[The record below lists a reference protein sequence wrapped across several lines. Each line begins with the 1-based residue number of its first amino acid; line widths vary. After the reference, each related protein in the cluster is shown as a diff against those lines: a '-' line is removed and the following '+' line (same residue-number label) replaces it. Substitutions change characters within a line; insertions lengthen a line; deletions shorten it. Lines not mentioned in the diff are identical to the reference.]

1 MNLTRTALSYV
12 LLPAAL
18 VAQADVPKT
27 DLRALADLAFELFR
41 PVGMAVSV
49 VEDGEVAFAA
59 GYGERFAGGGEAI
72 LPSTPFQIASC
83 TKAFTAAA
91 VGCLVADGALGWDD
105 RVIDHLPSF
114 RLSDPWITR
123 ELTVR
128 DLLCHRSGLATFA
141 GDLLW
146 YGTSYDED
154 EVFRRAALLPITK
167 RFRAEFGYQNILYAV
182 AGRVVEK
189 VSGQTFGAFLAE
201 RFFHPLGMDSSVFG
215 FAELGEGEAPALP
228 HIEGK
233 GIDVVMFQACKPA
246 GAIWSS
252 AADMALWVRA
262 LVAGGRVGEEVVIPA
277 QVLHAAWTPHVGLPN
292 GRRPDAIE
300 DFRSYGLGWFLTVE
314 DGKKVVEHDGGMP
327 GYLSKVTLV
336 PADRFG
342 MVVLHN
348 TDTPLLTTAL
358 RAAVLEARRGGDGE
372 AVLQRYA
379 SAASARR
386 TRAAEE
392 VRAREAQRIEGTSP
406 SLELAG
412 YAGLFRDV
420 ILGDARVELRD
431 DELHL
436 RILPSGQTFHGAL
449 SHWHHDVFRV
459 DFPDRFLPF
468 ALVTFRM
475 GADGKVEGFGI
486 DCPIPDFDF
495 GALEFRRVGE

>member
-1 MNLTRTALSYV
+1 VILRSTSLTAV
-12 LLPAAL
+12 LLSAAL
-18 VAQADVPKT
+18 AAQASHEP
-27 DLRALADLAFELFR
+27 DLRALADRAFELFE
-41 PVGMAVSV
+41 PVGMAVAV

-59 GYGERFAGGGEAI
+59 GYGERFAGGGEPV
-72 LPSTPFQIASC
+72 LPTTPFQIASC

-105 RVIDHLPSF
+105 RVIDHLPWF
-114 RLSDPWITR
+114 RLSDSWITR

-146 YGTSYDED
+146 YGTDYDED
-154 EVFRRAALLPITK
+154 EVFRRAAKLPITK
-167 RFRAEFGYQNILYAV
+167 RFRSEFGYQNILYAV

-189 VSGQTFGAFLAE
+189 VSGKGFGAFLAE
-201 RFFHPLGMDSSVFG
+201 RFFHPLGMDGTALG
-215 FAELGEGEAPALP
+215 FAELGDGEAPALP
-228 HIEGK
+228 HIEGQ
-233 GIDVVMFQACKPA
+233 GIDIVRFATCKPA

-262 LVAGGRVGEEVVIPA
+262 LANGGRVGDKEVIPE
-277 QVLHAAWTPHVGLPN
+277 QVLRAAWTPHTGLAN
-292 GRRPDAIE
+292 GRRADAVE

-314 DGKKVVEHDGGMP
+314 NGKKVVEHDGGMP
-327 GYLSKVTLV
+327 GYLSKVTVV

-358 RAAVLEARRGGDGE
+358 RAAVLAARRGEDGD

-379 SAASARR
+379 KAAAERR
-386 TRAAEE
+386 ARAAEA
-392 VRAREAQRIEGTSP
+392 VAARESKRVEGTAP
-406 SLELAG
+406 SVALER
-412 YAGLFRDV
+412 YAGLFRDD

-436 RILPSGQTFHGAL
+436 RILPSGQTFHGTMA
-449 SHWHHDVFRV
+449 HWHHDVFRV

-468 ALVTFRM
+468 ALVTFRFDS
-475 GADGKVEGFGI
+475 GGTVDGFTI

-495 GALEFRRVGE
+495 AALMFRRAGE

>member
-1 MNLTRTALSYV
+1 MSPTRALLSFV

-18 VAQADVPKT
+18 HAQSGVPRA
-27 DLRALADLAFELFR
+27 DLRALADRAFELFE
-41 PVGMAVSV
+41 PVGMAVAV
-49 VEDGEVAFAA
+49 VEDGEVAFAD
-59 GYGERFAGGGEAI
+59 GFGERFSGGGEPV
-72 LPSTPFQIASC
+72 LPTTVFQIASC

-91 VGCLVADGALGWDD
+91 VGRLVADGALAWDD
-105 RVIDHLPSF
+105 RVIDHLPWF

-146 YGTSYDED
+146 YGSSYDED
-154 EVFRRAALLPITK
+154 EVFRRAAKLPITK
-167 RFRAEFGYQNILYAV
+167 RFRSEFGYQNILYAV

-189 VSGQTFGAFLAE
+189 VSGQEFGAFLE
-201 RFFHPLGMDSSVFG
+201 QRFFEPLGMDDTAFG
-215 FAELGEGEAPALP
+215 FDRLGDGQAPALP
-228 HIEGK
+228 HIEGQ
-233 GIDVVMFQACKPA
+233 GIDIVRFGACKPA
-246 GAIWSS
+246 GAIWST
-252 AADMALWVRA
+252 AQDMAAWVRA
-262 LVAGGRVGEEVVIPA
+262 LLDGGRAGDADVIPA
-277 QVLHAAWTPHVGLPN
+277 QVLHAAWTPHTPMPA

-314 DGKKVVEHDGGMP
+314 HGKKVVEHDGGMP

-336 PADRFG
+336 PEDRFG

-358 RAAVLEARRGGDGE
+358 RAAVLAARNGGDGE

-379 SAASARR
+379 EAASDRR
-386 TRAAEE
+386 ARAADE
-392 VRAREAQRIEGTSP
+392 VRAREAERVEGTEP
-406 SLELAG
+406 SLALAG
-412 YAGLFRDV
+412 YAGLYRDE

-449 SHWHHDVFRV
+449 AHWHHDVFRV

-468 ALVTFRM
+468 ALVAFRI
-475 GADGKVEGFGI
+475 GSDGVVEGFGI

-495 GALEFRRVGE
+495 DALSFRRVGD

>member
-1 MNLTRTALSYV
+1 MTLRTSLLSFA

-18 VAQADVPKT
+18 AAQSPTAP
-27 DLRALADLAFELFR
+27 DLRALADRAFELFA
-41 PVGMAVSV
+41 PVGMAGAV
-49 VEDGEVAFAA
+49 VEDGEVSFAA
-59 GYGERFAGGGEAI
+59 GYGERFAGGGEPVLAT
-72 LPSTPFQIASC
+72 TPFQIASC

-105 RVIDHLPSF
+105 RVIDHLPWF
-114 RLSDPWITR
+114 RLADSWITR

-146 YGTSYDED
+146 YGTDYDED
-154 EVFRRAALLPITK
+154 EVFRRAAKLPITK
-167 RFRAEFGYQNILYAV
+167 RFRSEFGYQNILYAV

-189 VSGQTFGAFLAE
+189 VSGQGFGAFLAE
-201 RFFHPLGMDSSVFG
+201 RFFHPLGMDGTALG
-215 FAELGEGEAPALP
+215 FAELSDGEAPALP
-228 HIEGK
+228 HIEGQ
-233 GIDVVMFQACKPA
+233 GIDVVRFGTCKPA

-252 AADMALWVRA
+252 ASEMALWVRA
-262 LVAGGRVGEEVVIPA
+262 LANGGRVGDTAVIPE
-277 QVLHAAWTPHVGLPN
+277 QVLRAAWTPHTGLPA
-292 GRRPDAIE
+292 GRRADAVE

-314 DGKKVVEHDGGMP
+314 NGKKVAEHDGGMP
-327 GYLSKVTLV
+327 GYLSKVTVV

-348 TDTPLLTTAL
+348 TDTAFLTTAL
-358 RAAVLEARRGGDGE
+358 RAAVFAARQGEDGE

-379 SAASARR
+379 KVAADQRG
-386 TRAAEE
+386 RAAAA
-392 VRAREAQRIEGTSP
+392 VRARESQRVEGTDP
-406 SLELAG
+406 SVALDR
-412 YAGLFRDV
+412 YTGLFRDD

-436 RILPSGQTFHGAL
+436 RILPAGKTFHGTMA
-449 SHWHHDVFRV
+449 HWHHDVFRV

-468 ALVTFRM
+468 ALVTFRF
-475 GADGKVEGFGI
+475 GSGGTVDGFTI

-495 GALEFRRVGE
+495 AALMFRRAGE